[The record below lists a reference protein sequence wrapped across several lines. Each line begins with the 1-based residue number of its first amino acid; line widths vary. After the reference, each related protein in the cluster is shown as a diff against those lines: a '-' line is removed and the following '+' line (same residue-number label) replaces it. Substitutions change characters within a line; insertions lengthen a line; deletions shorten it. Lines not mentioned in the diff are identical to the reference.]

1 MEINLQNI
9 VKDLHKVTDV
19 INSLN
24 TNMATEL
31 EKIKSQLPESE
42 LKDLEKTQSELND
55 VLNKILKNG
64 N

>member
-9 VKDLHKVTDV
+9 VKDLNKVSQA

-24 TNMATEL
+24 VNMASEL
-31 EKIKSQLPESE
+31 EKLKSQLPESDLKE
-42 LKDLEKTQSELND
+42 LESKQNELNE
-55 VLNKILKNG
+55 VLSKLFKNG

>member
-24 TNMATEL
+24 VNMATEL
-31 EKIKSQLPESE
+31 EKIKSQLSESE
-42 LKDLEKTQSELND
+42 LKDLEKTQSELNN
-55 VLNKILKNG
+55 VLNKILNNG

>member
-1 MEINLQNI
+1 
-9 VKDLHKVTDV
+9 
-19 INSLN
+19 
-24 TNMATEL
+24 MATEL
-31 EKIKSQLPESE
+31 DKIKSQLSESE

>member
-24 TNMATEL
+24 VNMATEL
-31 EKIKSQLPESE
+31 DKIKSQLSESE
-42 LKDLEKTQSELND
+42 LKDLEKTQSELNE
-55 VLNKILKNG
+55 VLNKLKHG

>member
-1 MEINLQNI
+1 MEIDLQNI

-24 TNMATEL
+24 VNMATEL
-31 EKIKSQLPESE
+31 EKIKSQLSETE
-42 LKDLEKTQSELND
+42 LKDLEKTQSELNE
-55 VLNKILKNG
+55 VLNKITKHG

>member
-24 TNMATEL
+24 VNMATEL
-31 EKIKSQLPESE
+31 EKIKSQLSETE
-42 LKDLEKTQSELND
+42 LKDLEKTQSELNE
-55 VLNKILKNG
+55 VLNKITKHG

>member
-31 EKIKSQLPESE
+31 EKIKSQLSETE
-42 LKDLEKTQSELND
+42 LKDLEKTQSELNE
-55 VLNKILKNG
+55 VLNKITKHG

>member
-31 EKIKSQLPESE
+31 EK
-42 LKDLEKTQSELND
+42 TQSELNE
-55 VLNKILKNG
+55 VLNKITKHG

>member
-24 TNMATEL
+24 VNMANEL
-31 EKIKSQLPESE
+31 EKIKSQLSESE
-42 LKDLEKTQSELND
+42 LKDLEKTQSELNE
-55 VLNKILKNG
+55 VLNKITKNG

>member
-24 TNMATEL
+24 VNMANEL
-31 EKIKSQLPESE
+31 EKIKSQLSESE
-42 LKDLEKTQSELND
+42 LKDLEKTQSELNE
-55 VLNKILKNG
+55 VLNKITKHG